1 MKTAM
6 KAVVCTGYGP
16 PEVLQMQDVEKPLPA
31 SNEVL
36 VKVHATTVSMGD
48 YRIRSFTV
56 PSAVWLPA
64 RMALGIRRPRQNIL
78 GIELAGEV
86 EAVGENVRRFQKGDQ
101 VFAATLQGFG
111 GYAEYRCIAEDGP
124 VAAKPKN
131 LTYEEAAAVPIGART
146 ALHYLKKAGVQSGQD
161 VLIYGASGSVGT
173 YAVQMAKHFGA
184 KVTAV
189 CSAAN
194 FELVRS
200 LGADVVIDY
209 TVEDFAKRAG
219 TYNIVFDTVGKASFA
234 DCMKVLK
241 AGGAYLNCTPMLP
254 SMQLMRAKLSGAHK
268 IVTGEAPPETSEA
281 LDLIREL
288 LEAGKI
294 RVVVDR
300 KYKFDEIIEAHRYVD
315 RGRKKGNVVISIV

>member
-1 MKTAM
+1 M

-16 PEVLQMQDVEKPLPA
+16 PEVLRMQDVEKPLPA

-48 YRIRSFTV
+48 HRIRSFTV

-64 RMALGIRRPRQNIL
+64 RMALGIRRPRRNIL

-86 EAVGENVRRFQKGDQ
+86 EAVGENVRRFHKGDR

-111 GYAEYRCIAEDGP
+111 AYAEYRCLCENGP
-124 VAAKPKN
+124 VAAKPRN

-146 ALHYLKKAGVQSGQD
+146 ALHYLRKAEVRSGQD

-173 YAVQMAKHFGA
+173 YAVQIAKHFGA
-184 KVTAV
+184 RVTAV

-194 FELVRS
+194 LDLTRS

-209 TVEDFAKRAG
+209 TAEEFAKRSDK
-219 TYNIVFDTVGKASFA
+219 YDVVFDTVGKAPFA

-241 AGGAYLNCTPMLP
+241 SGGSYLNCTPVLP
-254 SMQLMRAKLSGAHK
+254 SMQVMRAKLSGANK
-268 IVTGEAPPETSEA
+268 LILGEAPPETAEA
-281 LDLIREL
+281 LDFIREL

-300 KYKFDEIIEAHRYVD
+300 KYKFDEIVEAHRYVD
-315 RGRKKGNVVISIV
+315 QGRKKGNVVISIV